1 MLNIAAEGSETV
13 NTLAETIGKL
23 LGLPVE
29 RIQAPIRP
37 GDVEQSSADI
47 SRARDLIGFEPQIGF
62 EEGLQLT
69 IDNQADK
76 ED

>member
-1 MLNIAAEGSETV
+1 MNLFRGHSKPSR
-13 NTLAETIGKL
+13 TLRPEAL

-29 RIQAPIRP
+29 RMGAPLRRD
-37 GDVEQSSADI
+37 DVEQSSADI
-47 SRARDLIGFEPQIGF
+47 SQARELIGFEPQIGF